1 MLSYF
6 IYGLLL
12 TGFVQP
18 VTVHWTWSNGFLVYP
33 PKYLNFPPEVYFR
46 DYAGGC
52 NVHAVGGI
60 SALIGCIFIGP
71 RIGRF
76 DGHKSYHIPGTYV
89 TNLDFPE
96 LICLIT
102 GTSSFLYLMIWYR
115 DMFLPV

>member
-76 DGHKSYHIPGTYV
+76 DGHKSYHIPGTYD
-89 TNLDFPE
+89 TNLDFP
-96 LICLIT
+96 
-102 GTSSFLYLMIWYR
+102 
-115 DMFLPV
+115 